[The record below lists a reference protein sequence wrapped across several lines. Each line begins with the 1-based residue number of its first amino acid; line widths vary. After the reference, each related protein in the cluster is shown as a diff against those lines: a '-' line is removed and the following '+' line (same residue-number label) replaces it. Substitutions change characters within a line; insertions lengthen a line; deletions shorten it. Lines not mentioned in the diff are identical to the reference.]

1 MITIAPSR
9 LQLLKAGRRNR
20 KVIAWPG
27 RPDQLVGVQ
36 PLVGSESQQAK
47 LRALEGL
54 PIYSTGKDSG
64 GIPAPLGA
72 GLVTRELYE
81 EALVFEIL
89 FFSLVDPD
97 SGERFAASPM
107 EMRELVDLDE
117 AELLMTA
124 YEAACAECSP
134 HIDDLEQAEK
144 DAERLGEASPPGMS
158 SSTCSPSARR
168 TFSGGPQSTS
178 PTDNSST
185 CSPSPSPSPR
195 APAAAAGDPETPDDQ
210 AVVADSSP
218 GSTTTAS

>member
-1 MITIAPSR
+1 MATIQPSR

-20 KVIAWPG
+20 KIIAWPG
-27 RPDQLVGVQ
+27 RPSQLVGVQ
-36 PLVGSESQQAK
+36 PLVGSESQTAK
-47 LRALEGL
+47 LRALDGL
-54 PIYSTGKDSG
+54 PIYATGKDSG

-97 SGERFAASPM
+97 SGAPFAASPT
-107 EMRELVDLDE
+107 ELRELVDLDE

-124 YEAACAECSP
+124 YEAACREFSP
-134 HIDDLEQAEK
+134 HIGDLEQAEK
-144 DAERLGEASPPGMS
+144 DAERLGEASPPGTF

-178 PTDNSST
+178 PTDSSSI
-185 CSPSPSPSPR
+185 CSPSPSLCPG
-195 APAAAAGDPETPDDQ
+195 APAEEAGDHETPDD
-210 AVVADSSP
+210 AAAVADSSP
-218 GSTTTAS
+218 GSTTTDN